1 MPSAT
6 GRPQNRRRR
15 SPFVWICVDTRLVPI
30 CGPFCVRPDM
40 WSDLSPVST
49 ITSFLP
55 VLSKQNYQ
63 HHCPFQSSISFSSA
77 LASQTGPEF
86 DFWFKSVTFTKPST
100 PRLCFVPKPQQQEA
114 CPCSA
119 FVLSFYS
126 LHGVVLPAPCSL
138 CTTPCLAPCSLP
150 PATPCLPS
158 SLPAQYQSLP
168 FLKITTKAT
177 TLLCSLLR
185 NRYKG

>member
-1 MPSAT
+1 MKTVKSGEMLVHAV
-6 GRPQNRRRR
+6 GHRKASKPQAAVPICRDLRRHALC
-15 SPFVWICVDTRLVPI
+15 PDI

-63 HHCPFQSSISFSSA
+63 QHHCPFQSSISSSSA
-77 LASQTGPEF
+77 LASRTGPEF

-119 FVLSFYS
+119 FVLSFYP
-126 LHGVVLPAPCSL
+126 LPA
-138 CTTPCLAPCSLP
+138 
-150 PATPCLPS
+150 
-158 SLPAQYQSLP
+158 
-168 FLKITTKAT
+168 
-177 TLLCSLLR
+177 
-185 NRYKG
+185 